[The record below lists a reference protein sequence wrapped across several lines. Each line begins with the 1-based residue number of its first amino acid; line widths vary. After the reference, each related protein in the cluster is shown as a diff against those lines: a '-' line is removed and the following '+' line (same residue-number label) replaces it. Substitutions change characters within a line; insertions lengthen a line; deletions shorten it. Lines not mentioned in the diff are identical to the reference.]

1 MISVNNLYKNAKKWM
16 KDSGLTGNEFRFKR
30 RFNSDMSLV
39 SIWCIVSTGDEEML
53 DYKKDPTEKEIA
65 KMEENEEKLNRM

>member
-39 SIWCIVSTGDEEML
+39 SIWCIVSTGDEEMYVSIFSMQSSETL
-53 DYKKDPTEKEIA
+53 LVVPI
-65 KMEENEEKLNRM
+65 